1 MCKRRIFFLPP
12 KIMLFIKCN
21 SGVIREDFRDLCQ
34 SLKLCN
40 PYILL
45 SLKLVAS
52 RTEVNLKF
60 VTDPERN
67 QKEEVIRSKSK

>member
-1 MCKRRIFFLPP
+1 MLILFSLMQEADFFLPP

-40 PYILL
+40 P
-45 SLKLVAS
+45 
-52 RTEVNLKF
+52 
-60 VTDPERN
+60 
-67 QKEEVIRSKSK
+67 SKISYFR